1 MVYNNW
7 VTYNPLQLY
16 LFATC
21 SCTPLSVFSL
31 SLSVYIFKNSCL
43 FNFTERTSRFLKKS
57 YTNLIEQ
64 FLVRVRMYTIFGLN
78 YLIYFESF
86 FSFFLLETDPRPL
99 YFKTFRLCYGD
110 MWFAGGIYIG
120 CWVIIPPSPLFN
132 PFPVFIPARKFKKQG
147 LIYLDFRS
155 IFLKN

>member
-1 MVYNNW
+1 M
-7 VTYNPLQLY
+7 
-16 LFATC
+16 
-21 SCTPLSVFSL
+21 
-31 SLSVYIFKNSCL
+31 
-43 FNFTERTSRFLKKS
+43 
-57 YTNLIEQ
+57 IEQ

-155 IFLKN
+155 IFLKLKPKKNRKCDTIHSRNQFGMRASERASVYTN